1 MADLVI
7 RGRRV
12 VTGEGV
18 RPAAVHV
25 AGGVIDRAAGR
36 HELVDLPNKHHLPVD
51 LTPYGLRNA
60 GEVFVATDRPF
71 GLIEGTVAREGAQP
85 AAAWA

>member
-1 MADLVI
+1 MGAVLGRNPYGRSGIRLV
-7 RGRRV
+7 RV
-12 VTGEGV
+12 FRDG
-18 RPAAVHV
+18 
-25 AGGVIDRAAGR
+25 DR